1 MSTLRFEDLLKG
13 CSAPIS
19 EATLPNSMMDREQ
32 SDRFFDLV
40 RDSSNLLQNI
50 RTMRVDNRKGKFHRL
65 DLGGV
70 VSQGANTTTCP
81 TESRPEESMITYDLE
96 KYGSFFSVTTDM
108 LNYNVE
114 GPRFL
119 DTLLSMFKKRI
130 AVDIERASVMGDA
143 SIAVG
148 DSQSALNNLLGV
160 NDGFIRILKDCVPS
174 SQIID
179 AAGAGLSTELFFEIQ
194 NRIPV
199 EYMSEMDSYKWVL
212 GPRMYN
218 KWAQG
223 LTSRATDLG
232 DRIILGGTAG
242 LNPLGESVFKVNNWP
257 ENLDNGGGETD
268 GTYLLYTPL
277 ENLVYVT
284 GRNLTIEQERKP
296 RGDRWE
302 FTMWWEADFMVE
314 NPDMVVLVKNLR
326 LCGTPATGI
335 CSAGTQ
341 VTNHNP
347 TDPS

>member
-1 MSTLRFEDLLKG
+1 MSTMRLEELLKG

-40 RDSSNLLQNI
+40 RDTSNFLRAI

-65 DLGGV
+65 NLGDV

-81 TESRPEESMITYDLE
+81 VESRPEESMLTYDLE
-96 KYGSFFSVTTDM
+96 KYGSFFSITTDM
-108 LNYNVE
+108 LRYNVE
-114 GPRFL
+114 GPQFL
-119 DTLLSMFKKRI
+119 DTLMGMFKKQI
-130 AVDIERASVMGDA
+130 SVDIERASIMGDTGLP
-143 SIAVG
+143 VG
-148 DSQSALNNLLGV
+148 DGQSKLNNLLGI
-160 NDGFIRILKDCVPS
+160 NDGFLRVLKDSVPS
-174 SQIID
+174 SQVID
-179 AAGAGLSTELFFEIQ
+179 ASGAGLSTELLFEIQ

-199 EYMSEMDSYKWVL
+199 EYMSEMDQYRWIM

-218 KWAQG
+218 RWVQQ
-223 LTSRATDLG
+223 LTSRATNLG
-232 DRIILGGTAG
+232 DQIILNGGQN
-242 LNPLGESVFKVNNWP
+242 LNPLGESVFRVNNWP

-268 GTYLLYTPL
+268 GTYLLYTPM

-284 GRNLTIEQERKP
+284 GRDLTVERERKP

-302 FTMWWEADFMVE
+302 YTMWWEADFMVE
-314 NPDMVVLVKNLR
+314 NPDMVVLVKNLQ

-341 VTNHNP
+341 PVSHNP